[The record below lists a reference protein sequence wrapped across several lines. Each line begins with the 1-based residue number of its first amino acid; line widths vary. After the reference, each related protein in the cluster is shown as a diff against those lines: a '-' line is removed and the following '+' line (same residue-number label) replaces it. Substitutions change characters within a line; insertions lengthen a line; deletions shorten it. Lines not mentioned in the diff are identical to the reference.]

1 MSEIQIQ
8 YGDVYSQITA
18 LRSTLST
25 MLAEQDSDFAQAL
38 ANLDGLDGASNAAY
52 IKVVEQN
59 REKVHANAETLT
71 KLLFAL
77 ETSARKFENKERKI
91 ATEMAAG
98 GTSSCQMDS

>member
-25 MLAEQDSDFAQAL
+25 MLAEQDSEFAQAL

-52 IKVVEQN
+52 I
-59 REKVHANAETLT
+59 
-71 KLLFAL
+71 
-77 ETSARKFENKERKI
+77 
-91 ATEMAAG
+91 
-98 GTSSCQMDS
+98 